1 MKKYIALFILLIAAA
16 VYAIPPSPP
25 YSLPSSI
32 TANTTGNAATVT
44 GLNVTANKTLTV
56 TENATISGN
65 LGTAAYLNVN
75 SITAAQLA
83 AVKWNEDFG
92 VIYAGMGTAIESN
105 STNTDVYRKIGH
117 NATITGWHLVCS
129 TGAANAE
136 IDVLVGANIA
146 SLASITGGNAP
157 NIKSNQD
164 AVGSNSGWTSAIS
177 ANSIIKYHV
186 VSADC
191 VGVLTLTLTAER
203 GF

>member
-25 YSLPSSI
+25 PS
-32 TANTTGNAATVT
+32 TVP
-44 GLNVTANKTLTV
+44 GLAVTSGKTLTV
-56 TENATISGN
+56 TDDATISGA
-65 LGTAAYLNVN
+65 LGTAAYLNVT

-117 NATITGWHLVCS
+117 NTTITGWHLVCS

-136 IDVLVGANIA
+136 IDVLIGANIS

-157 NIKSNQD
+157 NITSNQE
-164 AVGSNSGWTSAIS
+164 ATGANAGWSATISSGSLM
-177 ANSIIKYHV
+177 KYHV

>member
-1 MKKYIALFILLIAAA
+1 MKKLFAIITAIFLLYVIAW
-16 VYAIPPSPP
+16 AIPPSPP
-25 YSLPSSI
+25 PS
-32 TANTTGNAATVT
+32 TVP
-44 GLNVTANKTLTV
+44 GLAVTSGKTLTV
-56 TENATISGN
+56 TENATISGA

-129 TGAANAE
+129 TGAANAVV
-136 IDVLVGANIA
+136 DVLIGPNVSSLSSIA
-146 SLASITGGNAP
+146 GGNAP
-157 NIKSNQD
+157 TISSNQE
-164 AVGSNSGWTSAIS
+164 ATGSNTGWTAAITS
-177 ANSIIKYHV
+177 GSLIKYHV
-186 VSADC
+186 TSADC

-203 GF
+203 GY